1 MTEAL
6 QEIRTLARQFAT
18 EQLRPNVERWDH
30 ERAMDRDIVAQLAE
44 LGFFGMLIPEVH
56 GGMEFDA
63 PTYVAALEE
72 LAWGEASVALL
83 VARSSIVADLLLRHG
98 TDEQRRKWLER
109 LAAGAVVACSA
120 TTVSGDDG
128 EDALRAVRDGD
139 GWILNGTRSFVMG
152 GGTAD
157 LVLLAA
163 SKSADGKEPALL
175 LVPTDCAGYDVLD
188 REATMGF
195 RALDVSRVRL
205 DGVRLEAGAAI
216 DSAQA
221 TAREGTDLGRLSMA
235 AIALGIAQAAL
246 DHATAYAAMREQF
259 GQKLRAFEGIQFKL
273 ADMATRVHVTR
284 AVVTAAASA
293 PTAMSTAIAKLFA
306 SEAAMWVTTQAV
318 QVFGGYGYMRD
329 YPVEKLMRDAKGTE
343 ILEGSNEQLR
353 AIIARELYHGTVE
366 S

>member
-6 QEIRTLARQFAT
+6 QEIRTLARQFAS

-30 ERAMDRDIVAQLAE
+30 ERAIDTETVAQLAE
-44 LGFFGMLIPEVH
+44 LGFFGMLIPEAH
-56 GGMEFDA
+56 GGMEFDV

-72 LAWGEASVALL
+72 LAWGDASVALL
-83 VARSSIVADLLLRHG
+83 VARSTIVADLLMRHG
-98 TDEQRRKWLER
+98 SDEQRQKWLER
-109 LAAGAVVACSA
+109 ISAGDLVAGSAITAA
-120 TTVSGDDG
+120 SGDG
-128 EDALRAVRDGD
+128 ADALRAVPDGD
-139 GWILNGTRSFVMG
+139 SWMLKGTRDFVVG
-152 GGTAD
+152 GGTAG

-163 SKSADGKEPALL
+163 NKGEDGNEPTLL
-175 LVPTDCAGYDVLD
+175 LVPTDAAGYDVLD

-216 DSAQA
+216 DAA
-221 TAREGTDLGRLSMA
+221 AEAARDGTDLGRLSMA

-246 DHATAYAAMREQF
+246 DHATSYAAMREQF
-259 GQKLRAFEGIQFKL
+259 GQKLRTFEGIQFKL

-284 AVVTAAASA
+284 AALTAAASS

-353 AIIARELYHGTVE
+353 AIIARELYDEAVE